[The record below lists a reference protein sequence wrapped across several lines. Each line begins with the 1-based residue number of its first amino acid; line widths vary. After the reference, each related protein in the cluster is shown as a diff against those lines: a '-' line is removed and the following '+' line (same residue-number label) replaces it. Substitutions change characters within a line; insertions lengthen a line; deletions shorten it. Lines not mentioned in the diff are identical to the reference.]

1 MATGKKT
8 SDLLARIQ
16 QTATRHAT
24 EPAAETVA
32 APTPAAPRVTGFVGK
47 VLDTGN
53 KSLDAQLEEAQRAAA
68 LARHEADELKSKFAS
83 GDMAVKV
90 DPKRVRPS
98 PYADRHPKAFEDEE
112 FLAFVDE
119 IKSTGGNSE
128 PGIVRPIQGDPG
140 FDYELAAG
148 HRRHR
153 ACLTAGLDFFCF
165 VRDLSDEQLVVSMVT
180 ENKGRKDLSPF
191 EKGRHYA
198 LLLKEGKF
206 PSMRKMAEALNEPFA
221 VLQRLIAYGELPEI
235 VISAFRDPR
244 AIRSNWIKPLLDACG
259 RNAAAV
265 AEEAQ
270 ALRARDNLKPTDVYK
285 RLTGIN
291 SSASIVATAGK
302 ALASVRMIH
311 DRKAIVLYKDA
322 PDELVE
328 QLKKLIADYHSKHE
342 GTPQ

>member
-1 MATGKKT
+1 MAARNTKDLMDRIGAAASRIAEAPDAKKA
-8 SDLLARIQ
+8 SMG
-16 QTATRHAT
+16 
-24 EPAAETVA
+24 VGV
-32 APTPAAPRVTGFVGK
+32 PRDAGFVGK
-47 VLDTGN
+47 TLATSN
-53 KSLDAQLEEAQRAAA
+53 KSLDAQLEEARRQAEE
-68 LARHEADELKSKFAS
+68 ARHEASELKSKFAS
-83 GDMAVKV
+83 GDVAIKV

-98 PYADRHPKAFEDEE
+98 PYADRHPRAFEDEE

-128 PGIVRPIQGDPG
+128 PGIVRPIAGDPD

-165 VRDLSDEQLVVSMVT
+165 VRELTDEQLVVSMVT
-180 ENKGRKDLSPF
+180 ENKGRKDLSHF

-244 AIRSNWIKPLLDACG
+244 AIRSNWIKPLLDVCG
-259 RNAAAV
+259 RNAEAV
-265 AEEAQ
+265 AEEAK

-328 QLKKLIADYHSKHE
+328 QLKKLIADYHGAHAGSPK
-342 GTPQ
+342 